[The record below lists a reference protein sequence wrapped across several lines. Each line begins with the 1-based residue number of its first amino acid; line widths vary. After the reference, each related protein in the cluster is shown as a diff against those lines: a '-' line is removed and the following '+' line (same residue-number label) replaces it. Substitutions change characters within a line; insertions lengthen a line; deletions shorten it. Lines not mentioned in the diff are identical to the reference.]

1 MTVASL
7 RSRLFLGITVM
18 ILVTGGIGGWL
29 AYRWA
34 YSEAIEMQDSVLI
47 QIGSL
52 VQAGTIGGSKPIRGV
67 DTNAEVT
74 MVEMPALPCAES
86 EHCRLARLP
95 DGLHL
100 AVLNGEPVRALLAS
114 DPAGRRLAVTQR
126 TALRDEIGGDFALRS
141 LLPIMALIPC
151 LLLVTGLVIAYSL
164 RPVVRMAR
172 ALDMRRADDL
182 NALPVQAL
190 PSEIVPFVAS
200 INRLFARIQE
210 TMLRERRFIGE
221 AAHELRS
228 PVTALSLQV
237 ANVDHVDLPPAT
249 RARVAALKAGAQRL
263 KHLLDQLLALARQ
276 DGDHRIQPP
285 VVDLADIAK
294 QTVADLLPAAAD
306 EGVDVG
312 FTSLQ
317 VAEIHAD
324 PFELATLV
332 RNLVDNAIRYT
343 PSGGRVDID
352 VHAAGDVVI
361 LQMVDTGPG
370 VDASDL
376 TRLFEPFYRGADPV
390 EDGSG
395 LGLAIVKRIADRYG
409 GAVSLQNRSKAD
421 ATGLHVTVRLPRAHP
436 EA

>member
-7 RSRLFLGITVM
+7 RSRLFLGITMM

-29 AYRWA
+29 AHRWA

-52 VQAGTIGGSKPIRGV
+52 VQAGTIGGTKPIRGV
-67 DTNAEVT
+67 DTNADVT
-74 MVEMPALPCAES
+74 ITELPTLPCAET
-86 EHCRLARLP
+86 EPCRLARLS

-100 AVLNGEPVRALLAS
+100 AKLNGESVRASLAS
-114 DPAGRRLAVTQR
+114 DPAGRRFAVMQR
-126 TALRDEIGGDFALRS
+126 TALRDEIGGEFALRS

-172 ALDMRRADDL
+172 GLDLRRADDL
-182 NALPVQAL
+182 QALPIQAL
-190 PSEIVPFVAS
+190 PSEIVPFVTS
-200 INRLFARIQE
+200 INRLFARLQE

-276 DGDHRIQPP
+276 DSGRATEAP

-294 QTVADLLPAAAD
+294 QVVADLLPGAA
-306 EGVDVG
+306 EKGIDVG
-312 FTSLQ
+312 FMSLEA
-317 VAEIHAD
+317 AEVRAD
-324 PFELATLV
+324 PLELSTLV
-332 RNLVDNAIRYT
+332 RNLVDNAIRFT
-343 PSGGRVDID
+343 PRGGRVDID

-370 VDASDL
+370 VDAGDL
-376 TRLFEPFYRGADPV
+376 TRLFEPFYRGTDPV

-395 LGLAIVKRIADRYG
+395 LGLAIVKRIVDRCG
-409 GAVSLQNRSKAD
+409 GEVSLQNRNKAGE
-421 ATGLHVTVRLPRAHP
+421 TGLHVTVRLPRAHP

>member
-74 MVEMPALPCAES
+74 MIELPALPCAES
-86 EHCRLARLP
+86 EPCRLAQLP

-114 DPAGRRLAVTQR
+114 DPAGRRVAVTQR

-200 INRLFARIQE
+200 INRLFARMRE

-237 ANVDHVDLPPAT
+237 TNVDHVDLPPAT

-276 DGDHRIQPP
+276 DGDHRILPP

-306 EGVDVG
+306 KGVDVG

-317 VAEIHAD
+317 VAQVHAD
-324 PFELATLV
+324 PLELSTLV
-332 RNLVDNAIRYT
+332 RNIVDNAIRYT
-343 PSGGRVDID
+343 PSAGRVDID

-376 TRLFEPFYRGADPV
+376 TRLFEPFYRGIDPV

-395 LGLAIVKRIADRYG
+395 LGLAIVKRIVDRCG
-409 GAVSLQNRSKAD
+409 GEVSLQNRSKGNE
-421 ATGLHVTVRLPRAHP
+421 TGLHVTVRLPRAHP
-436 EA
+436 QA